1 MKKMIGVYTQLSNSK
16 PFVIPMCVRSI
27 PILPLPLPD
36 TPECGNMPDSSSLM

>member
-27 PILPLPLPD
+27 PILPLSP
-36 TPECGNMPDSSSLM
+36 TGYTRVWQHARFK